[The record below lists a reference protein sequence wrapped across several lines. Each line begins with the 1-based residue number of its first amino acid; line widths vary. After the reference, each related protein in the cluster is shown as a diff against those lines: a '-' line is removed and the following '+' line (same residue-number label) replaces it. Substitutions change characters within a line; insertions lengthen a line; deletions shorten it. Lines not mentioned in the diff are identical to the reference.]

1 MILVF
6 CLMSFDF
13 RITKR
18 DIGMFV
24 TFEVVDLGVV
34 IQWDKGNRLYI
45 RLQPNWKGHTS
56 GLCGNFNLDS
66 SDDFQ
71 TPSGILE
78 ASPEIFGDSWKLH
91 RYCPKAAIIHVRI
104 LFFKDNMNNK
114 LFRTPAQFIHTG
126 SSGQQKNVAF

>member
-1 MILVF
+1 MDQISKGKNQIQNSRPMLF
-6 CLMSFDF
+6 FHL

-24 TFEVVDLGVV
+24 TFEVLDLGIA
-34 IQWDKGNRLYI
+34 IQWDKGNRIYV

-56 GLCGNFNLDS
+56 GLCGNFNSDS

-71 TPSGILE
+71 TPSGIQE

-91 RYCPKAAIIHVRI
+91 RYCPQATIIHVRI
-104 LFFKDNMNNK
+104 VL
-114 LFRTPAQFIHTG
+114 
-126 SSGQQKNVAF
+126 

>member
-1 MILVF
+1 
-6 CLMSFDF
+6 
-13 RITKR
+13 
-18 DIGMFV
+18 MFV
-24 TFEVVDLGVV
+24 TFEVVDLGIV

-66 SDDFQ
+66 LDDFQ

-91 RYCPKAAIIHVRI
+91 RYCPKATIIHVRI
-104 LFFKDNMNNK
+104 VFYSNNMNKSFVGHLLNSSAQKAVVNK
-114 LFRTPAQFIHTG
+114 KVWHPEVRC
-126 SSGQQKNVAF
+126 V

>member
-1 MILVF
+1 
-6 CLMSFDF
+6 
-13 RITKR
+13 
-18 DIGMFV
+18 MFV
-24 TFEVVDLGVV
+24 TFEVVDLGIV

-56 GLCGNFNLDS
+56 GLCGNFNQDS
-66 SDDFQ
+66 LDDFQ

-104 LFFKDNMNNK
+104 LLYSNNMNKSFVGHLLNSSTQEAVVNK
-114 LFRTPAQFIHTG
+114 KVWHSEVRCL
-126 SSGQQKNVAF
+126 